1 MARVFVKARVS
12 GLDSIPWFFVFT
24 EGTEPTSDSWSV
36 QIEVFQSTLIGGLP
50 QDEDFPPDDPANLQP
65 GFFDFFGFGQP
76 GDGPAHAHQNNAAN
90 FGLANGVPNPAD
102 LQALGWNQWPNAQ

>member
-50 QDEDFPPDDPANLQP
+50 QDEDFPPDDLDDVNPNN
-65 GFFDFFGFGQP
+65 FEYFGFG
-76 GDGPAHAHQNNAAN
+76 
-90 FGLANGVPNPAD
+90 
-102 LQALGWNQWPNAQ
+102 